1 MVTLWQ
7 NFGTFKKKLHLVDV
21 FELGVELVEELK
33 EEVERGIKHEEM
45 VDDH

>member
-1 MVTLWQ
+1 
-7 NFGTFKKKLHLVDV
+7 VDV

>member
-1 MVTLWQ
+1 M
-7 NFGTFKKKLHLVDV
+7 DV

-33 EEVERGIKHEEM
+33 EKVKGGFKHEEM